1 MRKSILAAIGGGL
14 VLAAVIIVITQLP
27 KDIATDTMPTQD
39 SEKLKVIASFYPLYE
54 FSKNI
59 GQDKAEVT
67 TFIPVGIE
75 PHEWEPTS
83 GDIFKLKEA
92 DVFVYN
98 GAGFEPFV
106 QQLIDS
112 GEYDNVIF
120 VESTDGVTL
129 LQSANGEDGSKYDP
143 HVWLDPV
150 LAKHQVTKIKD
161 AMVLADP
168 QNTEYY
174 KENAE
179 AYNKKLDDL
188 DFKIRSELSNC
199 NKNTFMPFH
208 DAFTYFANR
217 YDLNIMALSGTAP
230 ESEATASEI
239 KEFVD
244 FVKENQITVIFAE
257 DLIDPRLAEV
267 LADEAGVQVMILS
280 PIEGLTEDE
289 IQAGKTYL
297 TKMEENLQNLKVAL
311 DCK

>member
-1 MRKSILAAIGGGL
+1 MKKSILAVIGSGL
-14 VLAAVIIVITQLP
+14 VVAAIIIVIAQLP
-27 KDIATDTMPTQD
+27 KYVTTDIMPTQD

-59 GQDKAEVT
+59 GQDKAEVA

-92 DVFVYN
+92 DIFVYN

-106 QQLIDS
+106 QQLVDS
-112 GEYDNVIF
+112 GEYDDVIF
-120 VESTDGVTL
+120 VESTDGITL
-129 LQSANGEDGSKYDP
+129 LQSADGEEGLNYDP
-143 HVWLDPV
+143 HVWLDPI

-168 QNTEYY
+168 QNAEYY
-174 KENAE
+174 KKNAE
-179 AYNKKLDDL
+179 LYNKKLDEL
-188 DFKIRSELSNC
+188 DFKIRAELSNC

-208 DAFTYFANR
+208 SAFTYFANR
-217 YDLNIMALSGTAP
+217 YGLSIMALSGTAP

-267 LADEAGVQVMILS
+267 LADEAGVQVMVLS
-280 PIEGLTEDE
+280 PIEGLTNDE
-289 IQAGKTYL
+289 LKAGKTYL

-311 DCK
+311 DCQ